1 MTPAA
6 QRKAVIDREAWL
18 AGVPEVRKAKW
29 REELLIARAFVIAVV
44 CVAMLSLLWVVLP
57 A

>member
-29 REELLIARAFVIAVV
+29 REEILIARAFVIAVV
-44 CVAMLSLLWVVLP
+44 CVAMLSLVWVVLP
-57 A
+57 

>member
-44 CVAMLSLLWVVLP
+44 CVAMIALVWVVLP

>member
-6 QRKAVIDREAWL
+6 QRKAVIDHETWL

-29 REELLIARAFVIAVV
+29 REELLIARAFVIAAV
-44 CVAMLSLLWVVLP
+44 CVAMIALVWVALP
-57 A
+57 